1 MAEVPMFDV
10 EALTCFSRILYY
22 NYAKLYKN
30 YLFILIFHFSD

>member
-1 MAEVPMFDV
+1 MFDV

-22 NYAKLYKN
+22 NYAKLLYKN